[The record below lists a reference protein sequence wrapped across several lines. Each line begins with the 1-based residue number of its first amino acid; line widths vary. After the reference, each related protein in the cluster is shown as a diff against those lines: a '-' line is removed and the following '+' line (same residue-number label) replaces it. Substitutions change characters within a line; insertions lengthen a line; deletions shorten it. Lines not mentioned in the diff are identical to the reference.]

1 MRPLH
6 TISFNRATNRGFS
19 SRASVTQKPLFPSI
33 KAAIVHFQQVP
44 FEQTG
49 AIYGSDFTKAAT
61 IADLIGFHGVGDND
75 TYNVVPAYM
84 DKLQINNNLEM
95 AQLRTQE
102 LEGRFAALREL
113 YKARAKVEEE
123 KNNPTAAAPYEDD
136 PRPDIVQKD

>member
-1 MRPLH
+1 MKPLH
-6 TISFNRATNRGFS
+6 RFNFNRATTKGFS
-19 SRASVTQKPLFPSI
+19 SKASVTQKPLFPSI
-33 KAAIVHFQQVP
+33 KAAIVHFQQFP

-49 AIYGSDFTKAAT
+49 AVYGSDFAKAST
-61 IADLIGFHGVGDND
+61 IADLVGFHGIGNND

-95 AQLRTQE
+95 VHLRTQE

-123 KNNPTAAAPYEDD
+123 KRNPTQPKPDEGDQKPEPYKE
-136 PRPDIVQKD
+136 

>member
-6 TISFNRATNRGFS
+6 SINFNRATNKGFS

-33 KAAIVHFQQVP
+33 KAAIVHFQQFP

-49 AIYGSDFTKAAT
+49 AVYGSDFAPAST
-61 IADLIGFHGVGDND
+61 IADLVGFHGVGNND
-75 TYNVVPAYM
+75 VYNVVPAYM

-95 AQLRTQE
+95 AHLRTRE

-113 YKARAKVEEE
+113 YKARAKVEEQK
-123 KNNPTAAAPYEDD
+123 KNPETPAEGEASAVEAEP
-136 PRPDIVQKD
+136 KK